1 MHQRCKYIVT
11 TAERTEAV
19 RELVDGT
26 EIDRIAY
33 DTSRL
38 RMDGDEAKD
47 AAHAQQSDADCRRDA
62 DGAVGLT
69 DDRHPRIRHRI
80 ELHACIDP
88 QTATI
93 R

>member
-1 MHQRCKYIVT
+1 
-11 TAERTEAV
+11 
-19 RELVDGT
+19 
-26 EIDRIAY
+26 
-33 DTSRL
+33 
-38 RMDGDEAKD
+38 MDGDEAKD